1 MRRDLS
7 KFHWQT
13 PPLIA
18 LSVRTCRSCSTVDTP
33 ITRKYKLA
41 SLYKLV
47 ACTISE
53 PSGARAGNERGHDH
67 EVSALSKAPK
77 MSVSA
82 SMRLS
87 RGGAD
92 RPHTASRRANARRR
106 VEAATLRVRAVNK
119 VRVYVAKLLRRV
131 TVGEALAVIGNT
143 RRRLRA
149 PKACGS
155 SVAAIGSGGIDIA
168 MHACCQMRA
177 RRAALRE
184 GARRAVERRQ
194 AVLKLKRICPRTA
207 LGTTAGRDA
216 K

>member
-1 MRRDLS
+1 MS
-7 KFHWQT
+7 HT
-13 PPLIA
+13 E
-18 LSVRTCRSCSTVDTP
+18 
-33 ITRKYKLA
+33 YKLA

-131 TVGEALAVIGNT
+131 TIGEALAVIGNT

>member
-1 MRRDLS
+1 M
-7 KFHWQT
+7 
-13 PPLIA
+13 
-18 LSVRTCRSCSTVDTP
+18 
-33 ITRKYKLA
+33 
-41 SLYKLV
+41 
-47 ACTISE
+47 
-53 PSGARAGNERGHDH
+53 
-67 EVSALSKAPK
+67 
-77 MSVSA
+77 
-82 SMRLS
+82 
-87 RGGAD
+87 
-92 RPHTASRRANARRR
+92 
-106 VEAATLRVRAVNK
+106 NK

-131 TVGEALAVIGNT
+131 TIGEALAVIRNT

-155 SVAAIGSGGIDIA
+155 RVAAIGSGGIDLA
-168 MHACCQMRA
+168 MHASGQMRA

>member
-1 MRRDLS
+1 
-7 KFHWQT
+7 
-13 PPLIA
+13 
-18 LSVRTCRSCSTVDTP
+18 
-33 ITRKYKLA
+33 
-41 SLYKLV
+41 
-47 ACTISE
+47 
-53 PSGARAGNERGHDH
+53 
-67 EVSALSKAPK
+67 
-77 MSVSA
+77 
-82 SMRLS
+82 
-87 RGGAD
+87 
-92 RPHTASRRANARRR
+92 
-106 VEAATLRVRAVNK
+106 VNK

-131 TVGEALAVIGNT
+131 TIGEALAVIRNT

-184 GARRAVERRQ
+184 GARHAVERRQ

>member
-1 MRRDLS
+1 
-7 KFHWQT
+7 
-13 PPLIA
+13 
-18 LSVRTCRSCSTVDTP
+18 
-33 ITRKYKLA
+33 
-41 SLYKLV
+41 LYKLV
-47 ACTISE
+47 VLHHL
-53 PSGARAGNERGHDH
+53 RAQRGPGGSSIELNWGNERGHDH